1 MTTTV
6 ILEGALG
13 KEFGRE
19 WELEADSVPDAL
31 RIIDANKPGL
41 FNWIRNSLNNFPY
54 YQVVCEYDDGHKED
68 LDNDTFWASRKP
80 KSIYVVPVIEGASSG
95 VRFVIGA
102 VLAVVGFGT
111 TWFSG
116 PVGGAIGSLGVSLM
130 LGSVIEA
137 LSPKPT
143 ASDPS
148 ARKDKT
154 SYYFDGPVNTSVQGV
169 PVPLIYGQIRAG
181 SHAISASLTID
192 QLM

>member
-6 ILEGALG
+6 ILEGAMG
-13 KEFGRE
+13 KQFGRE
-19 WELEADSVPDAL
+19 WQLEVDSVPEAL
-31 RIIDANKPGL
+31 RIIDANKPGV
-41 FNWIRNSLNNFPY
+41 FNWIRDSLNSFPY
-54 YQVVCEYDDGHKED
+54 YKVVCEYADGRKED
-68 LDNDTFWASRKP
+68 LDSDTLWATRKP
-80 KSIYVVPVIEGASSG
+80 VSIYIVPIIEGASSG
-95 VRFVIGA
+95 TRFVIGA
-102 VLAVVGFGT
+102 VLAVVGYAMGWT
-111 TWFSG
+111 G
-116 PVGGAIGSLGVSLM
+116 IGMVIGNIGVSLM

-143 ASDPS
+143 QSETS

-169 PVPLIYGQIRAG
+169 PVPLIYGKIRAG